1 MTRLAVSTLVL
12 CWCCGP
18 GLAGAQICKYV
29 DDEGRVTYA
38 NAPVKGAK
46 KLDCL
51 EPPPPPPSPPPGAA
65 AKPPGGS
72 PATAPAGKSPAGF
85 PSVSPDEQRKRD
97 DARRKILTDELAQEE
112 KNLAEARKALA
123 EGKEV
128 RQGNERNYQ
137 RYLDRVKSLEDTVAT
152 HERNV
157 IAIKLELSKLK

>member
-1 MTRLAVSTLVL
+1 VTRLAVSSLAL
-12 CWCCGP
+12 CCSFA
-18 GLAGAQICKYV
+18 AGSAAAQICKYV
-29 DDEGRVTYA
+29 DEEGRVTYA

-51 EPPPPPPSPPPGAA
+51 EPPPPPPAPPPGAA
-65 AKPPGGS
+65 AKPSAVG
-72 PATAPAGKSPAGF
+72 PAGAPAAKSPAGF

-112 KNLAEARKALA
+112 KNLAEARKALE

-137 RYLDRVKSLEDTVAT
+137 RYLDRVKSLEDTVVT

-157 IAIKLELSKLK
+157 TAIKLELSKLK